1 MNIER
6 WALPLFKS
14 VGLVPKSSKTVARSQ
29 IKCASCEIC
38 SYHLG
43 LKCPDLS
50 PPFKDMYICD
60 VCNRTYYLPLAM
72 LA

>member
-1 MNIER
+1 MDIEK
-6 WALPLFKS
+6 WALPLFTS
-14 VGLVPKSSKTVARSQ
+14 VGLVPKSSKTIARSQ

-43 LKCPDLS
+43 LKSPDLS
-50 PPFKDMYICD
+50 PPFKDNVHLRCLQL
-60 VCNRTYYLPLAM
+60 YLPLAM